1 MSLMDILL
9 KDKSCLSPHAPCLS
23 VKHGD
28 PRLDKKRL
36 DKQAVVAPDLQPS
49 CSKAT
54 TRGKSSRRRLLIHG
68 PSVGGCL
75 FLPEPHLDH
84 RNAVRI
90 CWLNEDC

>member
-49 CSKAT
+49 
-54 TRGKSSRRRLLIHG
+54 
-68 PSVGGCL
+68 
-75 FLPEPHLDH
+75 
-84 RNAVRI
+84 
-90 CWLNEDC
+90 